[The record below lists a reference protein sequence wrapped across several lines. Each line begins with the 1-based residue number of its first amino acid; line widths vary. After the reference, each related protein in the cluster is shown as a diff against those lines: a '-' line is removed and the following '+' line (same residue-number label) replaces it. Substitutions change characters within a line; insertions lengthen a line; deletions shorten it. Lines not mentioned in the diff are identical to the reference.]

1 MYGSAVSW
9 SVGEWPI
16 RRLEGGNKVSM
27 GNEKNT
33 YRFDVSEYYFRL
45 TTECVRLHS
54 NICRSYTTINDVV
67 KDRAAGAASLAK
79 NHPAEY
85 IREHLRL
92 IPTSGDIPIEIIIE
106 ETNAT
111 HIDCASKS
119 ISEVIGASVAFADAL
134 SVIMFDF
141 MYEANRTEVLSKI
154 GLTLEEARRYRK
166 ILKSDAPGSK
176 SIN

>member
-1 MYGSAVSW
+1 MGSV
-9 SVGEWPI
+9 
-16 RRLEGGNKVSM
+16 
-27 GNEKNT
+27 KNT

-54 NICRSYTTINDVV
+54 NKCRAYSTINDVV
-67 KDRAAGAASLAK
+67 NERAIGSADVAF

-92 IPTSGDIPIEIIIE
+92 IPTSGEVPIEIIIE
-106 ETNAT
+106 ETNAS
-111 HIDCASKS
+111 HIDNASKS
-119 ISEVIGASVAFADAL
+119 ISEAIGSSIEFADAL

-141 MYEANRTEVLSKI
+141 MYDANRTEVLSKI
-154 GLTLEEARRYRK
+154 GLTLEEARSYRR